1 MTEKYLY
8 FRTIATLSDDDQAQ
22 DSVCYPLRKLVG
34 FEMGTFGDADATADD
49 DLFTIIFESLH
60 NDTAGQNANYDTI
73 TVNIT
78 TDNNAKEVWK
88 GMCDAFANSNQS
100 FLVVADDVD
109 KDYIHPDIDSLGD
122 ITLVDAS

>member
-1 MTEKYLY
+1 MAEKYLY
-8 FRTIATLSDDDQAQ
+8 FRTVTSLIEDDQAQ
-22 DSVCYPLRKLVG
+22 DSVCYPLSKLVG

-60 NDTAGQNANYDTI
+60 NDTAGQNVNYDTI
-73 TVNIT
+73 TVNIS

-88 GMCDAFANSNQS
+88 GMCDAFADSGQS
-100 FLVVADDVD
+100 FIVVADDVD
-109 KDYIHPDIDSLGD
+109 KEYIHSDIASLGV

>member
-1 MTEKYLY
+1 MPEKYLY
-8 FRTIATLSDDDQAQ
+8 FRTVTSLSEDDQAQ
-22 DSVCYPLRKLVG
+22 DSVCYPLSKLVG

-60 NDTAGQNANYDTI
+60 NDTAGQNVNYDTI
-73 TVNIT
+73 TVNIS

-88 GMCDAFANSNQS
+88 GMCDAFADSGQS
-100 FLVVADDVD
+100 FIVVADDVD
-109 KDYIHPDIDSLGD
+109 KEYIHSDIASLGV

>member
-1 MTEKYLY
+1 MAEKYLY
-8 FRTIATLSDDDQAQ
+8 FRTVTTSIEDDQAQ
-22 DSVCYPLRKLVG
+22 DSVCYPLSKLVG

-60 NDTAGQNANYDTI
+60 NDTAGQNVNYDTI

-78 TDNNAKEVWK
+78 TNNNAKEVWK
-88 GMCDAFANSNQS
+88 GMCEAFADSAQA
-100 FLVVADDVD
+100 FIVVGDDVD
-109 KDYIHPDIDSLGD
+109 GEYIHPDISSLGD